1 MTLQSANETAH
12 SSRMSQEVQMRARV
26 LGAAEVMLSAEEI
39 LEINGKPASMDLMV
53 SGGHSTK

>member
-1 MTLQSANETAH
+1 
-12 SSRMSQEVQMRARV
+12 MRARV

-39 LEINGKPASMDLMV
+39 SEINGKPTSMDLMV